1 MVSFTVCAGRAFS
14 KDNKM
19 FKVLA
24 RRAFLAAAVS
34 AVALGSM
41 AFQSND
47 GNDRRVLII
56 NATGV
61 TMTHFY
67 ASNSGE
73 NDWQEDILG
82 QDVLRNGA
90 SVKVNIDD
98 GSGAC
103 IYDFKARFADD
114 DELERYRINVCQ
126 ISEYRYTAG

>member
-1 MVSFTVCAGRAFS
+1 
-14 KDNKM
+14 M
-19 FKVLA
+19 FKTFA
-24 RRAFLAAAVS
+24 RRAILAATLS
-34 AVALGSM
+34 AVALGTM
-41 AFQSND
+41 GFQSND
-47 GNDRRVLII
+47 GQDRRVRII

-82 QDVLRNGA
+82 ADVLANGA
-90 SVKVNIDD
+90 SVRINIDD

-103 IYDFKARFADD
+103 IYDFRARFADGD
-114 DELERYRINVCQ
+114 VLERYRINVCQ

>member
-1 MVSFTVCAGRAFS
+1 
-14 KDNKM
+14 M
-19 FKVLA
+19 FKILA
-24 RRAFLAAAVS
+24 RRAFLTAV
-34 AVALGSM
+34 VATVSLGAM

-47 GNDRRVLII
+47 GKDRRVLII

-67 ASNSGE
+67 ASNSGQ

-82 QDVLRNGA
+82 RDVLRSGA
-90 SVKVNIDD
+90 SVRINIDD

-103 IYDFKARFADD
+103 IYDFKARFSDG

-126 ISEYRYTAG
+126 ISEYRYTAN